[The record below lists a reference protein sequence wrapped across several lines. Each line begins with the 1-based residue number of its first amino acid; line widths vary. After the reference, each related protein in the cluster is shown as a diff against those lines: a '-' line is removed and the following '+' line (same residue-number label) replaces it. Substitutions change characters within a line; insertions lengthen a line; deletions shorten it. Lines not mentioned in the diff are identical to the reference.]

1 MRGEG
6 EGEGWSGA
14 GHADDQQE
22 GEGEAGHLPGPRGV
36 AAQPQVGLEHHE
48 VVELDETVECEQ
60 PRREDGVEEAAAHDR
75 AAHAVVLER
84 DAPRGVAPAH
94 ARREDPAV

>member
-1 MRGEG
+1 MKGEVVG
-6 EGEGWSGA
+6 REGA
-14 GHADDQQE
+14 G
-22 GEGEAGHLPGPRGV
+22 
-36 AAQPQVGLEHHE
+36 LE
-48 VVELDETVECEQ
+48 CAQ
-60 PRREDGVEEAAAHDR
+60 PRREDGVEQAAAHDR